1 MDGTTLDIIDFRE
14 EFGGVVD
21 PARPGSVKRYSG
33 RVVVGAEGDRG
44 GEGSLRSRVTID
56 IATCAFSPSSLV
68 RLRFAEDPRR
78 GENLAE
84 YPYAM
89 RGVVLTSEPEGFVVT
104 CSGLMAEVLK
114 PPSNLCQAFAA
125 KSDVYVLLR
134 NS

>member
-33 RVVVGAEGDRG
+33 RVVVG
-44 GEGSLRSRVTID
+44 GEGNLRSRVTID